1 MSLFDFVPEEEKA
14 AFQIRMPDV
23 SEYQKED
30 LLALEKEVLGFYISG
45 HPLEEYEE
53 QWRRGITHVTTDFLP
68 PEEGETAKV
77 RDNEKA
83 VIGGMITSKTIKATR
98 TNKMMAFI
106 TIEDLVGTVEVL
118 IFPRDY
124 EKNTGL
130 LNVDSKVFV
139 SGRISAEE
147 DRAGKLILERITPFE
162 TVKKELWIQFAD
174 MQEYEKREQ
183 ELYHMLM
190 DSEGEDRVIIYVKK
204 ENKKKMLPASRNVQI
219 NEELL
224 QRLYG
229 SFSEKN
235 VKAVEKHIENTT
247 KMN

>member
-1 MSLFDFVPEEEKA
+1 M
-14 AFQIRMPDV
+14 
-23 SEYQKED
+23 
-30 LLALEKEVLGFYISG
+30 LGFYISG

-174 MQEYEKREQ
+174 MQEYEKTEQ

-190 DSEGEDRVIIYVKK
+190 DSEGADRVIIYVKK